1 MVVYFT
7 LADVELETTG
17 RTAYTRA
24 AAWLKEARRAADAA
38 GRRPEFSH
46 HVAALREKFRKRPAL
61 METLDQSALR

>member
-1 MVVYFT
+1 MVVYFK

-24 AAWLKEARRAADAA
+24 AALLKEARRAADAA
-38 GRRPEFSH
+38 GRRQQFSE

-61 METLDQSALR
+61 IEILDRSALR